1 MIKIVCVGKMKDKAL
16 GSLASEYTKRISP
29 FSKVEVLEVKDES
42 NIHAEREA
50 ESERIKDIEAERVLA
65 KLRSTDLVVLLDLH
79 GRMWNSEDFARRLGD
94 WQQKSGQRGGDLV
107 FVIAG
112 SLGPGASLTARAD
125 ERWKLSDLTFTH
137 LLTRVLILE
146 QIYRG
151 FMILNGRTYHK

>member
-16 GSLASEYTKRISP
+16 VSLASEYTKRISP
-29 FSKVEVLEVKDES
+29 FSRVEILEVKDES

-65 KLRSTDLVVLLDLH
+65 KLR
-79 GRMWNSEDFARRLGD
+79 NSEDFARRLGD